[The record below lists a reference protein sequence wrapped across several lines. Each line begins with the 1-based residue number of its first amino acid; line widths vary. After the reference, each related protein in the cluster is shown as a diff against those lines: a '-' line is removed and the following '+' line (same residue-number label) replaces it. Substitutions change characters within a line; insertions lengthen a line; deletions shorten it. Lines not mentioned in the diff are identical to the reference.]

1 MVVAGID
8 VGAKNIQVVVLRDG
22 EVAARHAVASGFDQE
37 EAAMAGLDEAAAA
50 AGVAVDDLDFIAATG
65 VGRKAIPFADF
76 LLTEVAADAKGAY
89 ALLPSARTVIDVGAD
104 EARAIRLDA
113 NGKVADF
120 AVNEKCAA
128 GAGAFVEAMSRA
140 LEVSLEDFGRLSTE
154 STESIP
160 MNAQCTVFAESEV
173 VSLIHSNTPQKDI
186 AKAVHDAMAGR
197 VSAMVRRAGLQEA
210 VVIAGGAAHNV
221 GFVKAL
227 TNTLGVEEL
236 IVLPSPEY
244 VGALGAALVAAEKAA
259 GRTAAVAGGEGD
271 GAAATA
277 PGRRRAT
284 A

>member
-1 MVVAGID
+1 MIVAGID
-8 VGAKNIQVVVLRDG
+8 VGAKNIQIVVLRDG
-22 EVAARHAVASGFDQE
+22 DVAARVAVASGFDQE
-37 EAAMAGLDEAAAA
+37 EATA
-50 AGVAVDDLDFIAATG
+50 AGVAQAATAAGLAVGDIDFVAATG
-65 VGRKAIPFADF
+65 VGRKAVPSADF
-76 LLTEVAADAKGAY
+76 LLTEVAADARGAH
-89 ALLPSARTVIDVGAD
+89 ALLPAARTIIDVGAD
-104 EARAIRLDA
+104 EARAIRVDA

-140 LEVSLEDFGRLSTE
+140 LEVALEEFGRLSTE

-197 VSAMVRRAGLQEA
+197 VSAMVRRAGLEPA

-221 GFVKAL
+221 GFVKSL
-227 TNTLGVEEL
+227 KDTLGVAEL
-236 IVLPSPEY
+236 IVLPWPEY
-244 VGALGAALVAAEKAA
+244 VGAYGAALVAAEKAA
-259 GRTAAVAGGEGD
+259 EKA
-271 GAAATA
+271 AAAT
-277 PGRRRAT
+277 T